1 MLKSFLT
8 FTWSHLKKQ
17 TSARV
22 GLLLLVFITSFALVG
37 PWISGYTYDQT
48 QLAKKNQSPGK
59 EFWFGSDDLGRDV
72 FTRVGY
78 GARISLFV
86 GVTAAFIDMLL
97 GVMIGSLAGY
107 FGGKVDNF
115 LMRMA
120 DVLYSLPYLLVV
132 VLILVMLGPGLLSII
147 LAMTVIGWIT
157 MARIVRGQVQQI
169 KQLDYVMAIESLGA
183 SHGRI
188 LFRHILPNA
197 LGPIIVT
204 LTLTV
209 PSAIFAEAFLSFLG
223 LGVQAPIA
231 SWGTMASEGL
241 PALPYY
247 SWRLFF
253 PALFISATILAFN
266 LIGDGLRDALDVRRD
281 VL

>member
-1 MLKSFLT
+1 M
-8 FTWSHLKKQ
+8 
-17 TSARV
+17 
-22 GLLLLVFITSFALVG
+22 FITSFALVG

-241 PALPYY
+241 PTLPYY